1 MKPAASKADSLTVIN
16 FVFCSV
22 HVSFSFPSSF
32 ILRHVR
38 ISLSFPFSPAVISP
52 CVETQCNHSH
62 RWSLLRQ
69 NTITF
74 TASST
79 KCISGD
85 DDVMFFVGLDLS
97 SRTGAEP
104 RLIAGCLKNVFSSL
118 SSDKA
123 GALPLLLSKSIFC
136 LSLNFFS
143 LLFSISLRF

>member
-1 MKPAASKADSLTVIN
+1 MKPAANKDSLTVIN
-16 FVFCSV
+16 SVFCSV
-22 HVSFSFPSSF
+22 CVSFSFPSSF
-32 ILRHVR
+32 ILQHVR
-38 ISLSFPFSPAVISP
+38 ISLSFPCTFA
-52 CVETQCNHSH
+52 CGDFTMRRNCNHSH

-79 KCISGD
+79 KCILGD
-85 DDVMFFVGLDLS
+85 DDVMFFVGLDL

-118 SSDKA
+118 SGDKA

-143 LLFSISLRF
+143 VFFSISLRF